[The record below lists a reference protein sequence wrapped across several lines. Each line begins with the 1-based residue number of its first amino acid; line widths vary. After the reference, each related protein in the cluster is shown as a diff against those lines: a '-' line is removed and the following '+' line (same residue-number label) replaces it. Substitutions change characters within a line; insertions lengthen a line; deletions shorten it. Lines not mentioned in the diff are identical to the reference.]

1 MVDKENQWDE
11 NIEYSD
17 EELQD
22 QDYEEYSEQDYEEGY
37 EDYEGYEDDVEPAG
51 RKKSNP
57 LPLILIALLL
67 LGVAGFIFMSKMGG
81 NNEVTTN
88 EENQQ
93 IAVEQQTVTENA
105 EASSNQ
111 EDLGDMF
118 FEQAGGNSSDM
129 VNVNFNDTG
138 SAQVST
144 EGEENAPVATVTETD
159 TTSNDTGSDL
169 FGQGDFE
176 IDPSLENNDIIVSY
190 DKASR
195 ENPFKPPVHSKDD
208 VVNDPTVNNTPFEI
222 VEPPTT
228 SVPDENLTRLL
239 QTQISGILYDEV
251 SPSAVV
257 NLNGVDSFVK
267 VGDVISGY
275 KIQAI
280 TEDKVQI
287 NYKSNSY
294 VASVGELFVKGS
306 LEKQRAVA
314 NLEKKFAGRY
324 REEKLEE

>member
-17 EELQD
+17 EELQNEG
-22 QDYEEYSEQDYEEGY
+22 YEEYSEQDYEEGY
-37 EDYEGYEDDVEPAG
+37 EDYEGYEDDVETAG
-51 RKKSNP
+51 RRKSNP
-57 LPLILIALLL
+57 LPLVLIALLL

-81 NNEVTTN
+81 NKEVSTG

-93 IAVEQQTVTENA
+93 ISIEQQVGAENA
-105 EASSNQ
+105 EVASNQ
-111 EDLGDMF
+111 EDLGDLF
-118 FEQAGGNSSDM
+118 FEQAGGNASDM
-129 VNVNFNDTG
+129 VNVNFNEPG

-144 EGEENAPVATVTETD
+144 EGEENAPVATVTESD

-195 ENPFKPPVHSKDD
+195 ENPFKPPVHSKND
-208 VVNDPTVNNTPFEI
+208 VINDPTINNTPFEI

-251 SPSAVV
+251 SPSAIV
-257 NLNGVDSFVK
+257 NLNGVDSFV
-267 VGDVISGY
+267 
-275 KIQAI
+275 
-280 TEDKVQI
+280 
-287 NYKSNSY
+287 
-294 VASVGELFVKGS
+294 
-306 LEKQRAVA
+306 
-314 NLEKKFAGRY
+314 
-324 REEKLEE
+324 